1 MKNMSKF
8 IQNKINTDPLKL
20 DLQIKQLKFKDYC
33 QNYNYYM
40 RVISLEEFKRI
51 F

>member
-20 DLQIKQLKFKDYC
+20 DLQIKQLKIKDYC
-33 QNYNYYM
+33 QNYNY
-40 RVISLEEFKRI
+40 
-51 F
+51 

>member
-1 MKNMSKF
+1 MKNISKF
-8 IQNKINTDPLKL
+8 IQNKMNTNPLKL
-20 DLQIKQLKFKDYC
+20 DLQIKQLKFKDYY

-40 RVISLEEFKRI
+40 SVISLEEFKKI

>member
-1 MKNMSKF
+1 MKNISKF
-8 IQNKINTDPLKL
+8 IQNKMNNDPLKL

-33 QNYNYYM
+33 QNYYYYM
-40 RVISLEEFKRI
+40 RVMFLEEFKKI